1 MGATRRRL
9 CERIGLGLVAIGT
22 GVSIVCAQAA
32 GRRIKISARKFVF
45 TPNEIKINVNEPVTF
60 EFTAEDVLMGFNAP
74 DLAVR
79 IDLLPGKVQ
88 TLRLVPSKV
97 GEFEFVCDIFCGEGH
112 EKMSGKIVVVA

>member
-1 MGATRRRL
+1 M
-9 CERIGLGLVAIGT
+9 
-22 GVSIVCAQAA
+22 
-32 GRRIKISARKFVF
+32 F